1 MKIMKI
7 VLVNSWNRMVETSFR
22 NSFRATTIMFSDEN
36 DGGISFKILVCVI
49 GWDFFKLDG
58 NLWDSFYS

>member
-1 MKIMKI
+1 
-7 VLVNSWNRMVETSFR
+7 MVETSFR

-49 GWDFFKLDG
+49 GWDFFKLDE
-58 NLWDSFYS
+58 NL